1 MAKITQN
8 KFSGAL
14 KKRLGQNFL
23 QQAGIID
30 KMIAAAKIS
39 AGELILEIGPGTG
52 NLTEKLTAAGNPVAA
67 IEKDRQMIDFL
78 RQKFAGAKNFSL
90 IGGDALGY
98 NESAI
103 NIPYK
108 IIANLP
114 FYAAAPIIRKFLES
128 KNPPKAMSLIVQ
140 KEVARRICAR
150 APKMNLLALATQFYA
165 TPKIIGN
172 VSKGSFWPAPKV
184 DAAILLLTPLPREGE
199 RGDKKFIEKFFTIA
213 RAGFSHPRKILA
225 GNLAQELKLPRQKIV
240 DALKKSGIAPD
251 CRAQTLPPEKW
262 IELTRTFAL

>member
-8 KFSGAL
+8 KFSGAP

-39 AGELILEIGPGTG
+39 PGELILEIGPGTG
-52 NLTEKLTAAGNPVAA
+52 NLTEKLIAAGNPVAA

-78 RQKFAGAKNFSL
+78 RQKFAGVKNFSL
-90 IGGDALGY
+90 IGGDALVY
-98 NESAI
+98 DESAI
-103 NIPYK
+103 NTPYK

-128 KNPPKAMSLIVQ
+128 GNPPRTMSLIMQ

-165 TPKIIGN
+165 APKIIGN

-184 DAAILLLTPLPREGE
+184 DAAILLLTLLPKEGE
-199 RGDKKFIEKFFTIA
+199 RADKKFIEKFFTLA

-225 GNLAQELKLPRQKIV
+225 GNLAQELKLPREKINQQL
-240 DALKKSGIAPD
+240 ANCQIPPTARP
-251 CRAQTLPPEKW
+251 QTLPPEKW
-262 IELTRTFAL
+262 IELTRAFAL